1 MMDNNMVDVVE
12 TTTFRNDARNDWV
25 DAVFGIDFFPCATRG
40 PGREDAHHRAYTTTP
55 PAPIPTSGSDPRTTT
70 PRGGVTVETTGMDG
84 MDVDATL
91 RSRRRRGGRDGE

>member
-1 MMDNNMVDVVE
+1 MDNNMVDVVE
-12 TTTFRNDARNDWV
+12 TTTFRNDARTDWV
-25 DAVFGIDFFPCATRG
+25 DAVFGIDFFPCAKRG
-40 PGREDAHHRAYTTTP
+40 PGREDAHHHASTTTP